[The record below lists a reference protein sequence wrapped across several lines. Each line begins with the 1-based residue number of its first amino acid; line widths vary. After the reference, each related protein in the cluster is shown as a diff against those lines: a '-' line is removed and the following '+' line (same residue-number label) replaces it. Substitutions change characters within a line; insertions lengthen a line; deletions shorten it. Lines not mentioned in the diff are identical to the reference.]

1 MVSKS
6 TRLELTKNS
15 RPQAMAATSAT
26 EREDD
31 IKTSVAKDLEKSV
44 QDRVPAAAF
53 PTDLTKTV
61 NGQQG
66 KKNSVTHRVTAQ
78 GEEPTTTAAALTVG
92 DVLHAWQTPWQC
104 DRARGSKG
112 VCSQPWDSTWTPR
125 CRTLESQPWAVG
137 VQTDGGLIPSSGA
150 EDAKTHF
157 QFRE

>member
-31 IKTSVAKDLEKSV
+31 IKTSVAKASREV
-44 QDRVPAAAF
+44 CPR
-53 PTDLTKTV
+53 
-61 NGQQG
+61 QG
-66 KKNSVTHRVTAQ
+66 TRCCFSNRLNEDSEWSARQKNSVTHRVTAQ

-92 DVLHAWQTPWQC
+92 DVLRAWQTPWQC